1 MAGWMACSSLA
12 YNQKPDRQ
20 TVKGSINRNGGR
32 TKWIGLL
39 TSAVLLNAA
48 VLETQAQLVT
58 LVDQTAST
66 TINLGGGGASQLGMN
81 DWHIAGINN
90 LAQQWFWFRAGSIGP
105 EQPITA
111 IGGLSFSTPNARTLY
126 ASYNNGSY
134 GVTINYLLTGT
145 QVVNSNVSSDISES
159 ITITNAGTSPLEF
172 HFFQYSDFDLAGT
185 PTGDTVTLGK
195 NLRGLYNEADQSKT
209 GGPIGAAL
217 TETVVTPGANRGEA
231 ELFNNTLVKL
241 SDGNTDNLNNNNGPV
256 TGDVTWAFQWDFII
270 PAGSS
275 VGISKDKYITL
286 IGVPEPSLFA
296 FASLGLVGYLL
307 RKRRN
312 S

>member
-1 MAGWMACSSLA
+1 M
-12 YNQKPDRQ
+12 
-20 TVKGSINRNGGR
+20 KGSINRNGGR
-32 TKWIGLL
+32 AKWIGLL
-39 TSAVLLNAA
+39 TSAVLLNVA
-48 VLETQAQLVT
+48 VLQTQAQFVT

-66 TINLGGGGASQLGMN
+66 TINLGGATNQALLGMT

-90 LAQQWFWFRAGSIGP
+90 LAQQWFWFRAGSSGP

-111 IGGLSFSTPNARTLY
+111 IGGLTFSQPNARTLY

-159 ITITNAGTSPLEF
+159 ISITNAGTSPLEF

-195 NLRGLYNEADQSKT
+195 NLRGLYNEADQSKS

-231 ELFNNTLVKL
+231 AAFNSTLLKL
-241 SDGNTDNLNNNNGPV
+241 SDANTDVLNNNNGPL
-256 TGDVTWAFQWDFII
+256 TGDVTWAFEWDFII

-275 VGISKDKYITL
+275 VGITKDKYITL
-286 IGVPEPSLFA
+286 IGVPEPSVVAL
-296 FASLGLVGYLL
+296 ASLGVIGYLL